1 MSRRTTDLQG
11 GSVKPEYFINKKEHV
26 MTHGIFSQMTIYE
39 VGRIIG
45 GLSREKR
52 AGKKSRKQQ
61 EEKA

>member
-26 MTHGIFSQMTIYE
+26 MTHDIFKGMTIYE

-45 GLSREKR
+45 GLAREER
-52 AGKKSRKQQ
+52 PGKKSRKQ